1 MISGLDPGMFQDWR
15 DWGRELVRRN
25 QINSL
30 AKQIA
35 AILVSGDGIPFAF
48 DAKKN
53 TITLA
58 LGTIS
63 PADIAGLNESIDD
76 QVVTLLQAG
85 TNIGLSYNDSAN
97 QLTISA
103 DGLDI
108 KDEGVL
114 LTSDADVID
123 FVGAGVTATTVS
135 GGVQISIPGASGGG
149 GVAVRDEGSTLTAAA
164 GFLDFVGA
172 GVGATTVSG
181 GVQVSIPGAAAL
193 GVRDE
198 GTTLTAAAGFLDFV
212 GAGVAA
218 TTVTGGVQVSV
229 PGGGAGS
236 NVEGRAHVVP
246 ALTDFT
252 WTNQG
257 SATATQ
263 YGYGIGMR
271 VPGHTGAS
279 LNILRRATPAT
290 PYSIITRLNIYLPFI
305 GTLQTGM
312 VWRESGS
319 GKLQTLAFEYNG
331 GFKVTGSNY
340 NSPTSFSASFFT
352 ALTANFPFLY
362 FRMSDDG
369 TNRSVAVSMNG
380 DDWLVLWSN
389 VRTTFITP
397 DQIGFYGDNNNAS
410 ANPILPTFLSWEAI

>member
-1 MISGLDPGMFQDWR
+1 MAFPHETRPPVVAPGTYLKTSGFAAATHTHDPGDITGLDDYLSSVVGGLLVEGAGIDLTQDSIT
-15 DWGRELVRRN
+15 GA
-25 QINSL
+25 IT
-30 AKQIA
+30 IA
-35 AILVSGDGIPFAF
+35 ATG
-48 DAKKN
+48 
-53 TITLA
+53 
-58 LGTIS
+58 
-63 PADIAGLNESIDD
+63 
-76 QVVTLLQAG
+76 
-85 TNIGLSYNDSAN
+85 
-97 QLTISA
+97 
-103 DGLDI
+103 
-108 KDEGVL
+108 
-114 LTSDADVID
+114 
-123 FVGAGVTATTVS
+123 
-135 GGVQISIPGASGGG
+135 GGG

-257 SATATQ
+257 SASATQ
-263 YGYGIGMR
+263 HGYGIGLR

-279 LNILRRATPAT
+279 LNILQRATPAT
-290 PYSIITRLNIYLPFI
+290 PYSVITRLNLYLPFI

-312 VWRESGS
+312 IWRESGS

-340 NSPTSFSASFFT
+340 NSPTSFSASLFT
-352 ALTANFPFLY
+352 NLTANFPFHY
-362 FRMSDDG
+362 FRMADDG
-369 TNRSVAVSMNG
+369 TNRSAAVSMNG
-380 DDWLVLWSN
+380 DDWLVLWSAT
-389 VRTTFITP
+389 RTTFITP
-397 DQIGFYGDNNNAS
+397 DQIGFYGDNNSAS
-410 ANPILPTFLSWEAI
+410 ANPILTTFLSWEAI